1 MDMTVFF
8 YTVTRIHPFII
19 LTLTIQKPGK
29 YKPEFQ
35 KYHEAEL
42 IVTILITINQT
53 SSLLMLVCFGKN
65 VSTSTSA
72 TIDSLIASSWV
83 LLIIFTAYSRPESRD
98 THFLTVLD
106 SPL

>member
-1 MDMTVFF
+1 
-8 YTVTRIHPFII
+8 
-19 LTLTIQKPGK
+19 
-29 YKPEFQ
+29 
-35 KYHEAEL
+35 
-42 IVTILITINQT
+42 
-53 SSLLMLVCFGKN
+53 MLVCFGKN